1 MKRIYIIFLVIAL
14 GLSIIAASISL
25 NHNKSIDPSSIY
37 TLQPANLG
45 NTQNYL
51 INPVFPAHTIASQYG
66 FVTEGN
72 GRVFIGGLY
81 ESGNGYLA
89 GAKGA
94 AVVASMLAYQ
104 PLTEYDYYLYITS
117 PSPINVGGAVK
128 TDSATVLFLASMLN
142 DQSSINKSMYFLGD
156 VGLEGYMYST
166 GVVYQRVVQLY
177 EGGIYYLVVPYMMA
191 LAEGNNFQMAE
202 QFAKQHN
209 ITLITAEDIPQMYE
223 ILTNQMLPKP
233 SGYLDLQFN
242 ITSGYYSLSKIYGEY
257 LSLANMNGVNQD
269 ILSTA
274 EQYWS
279 EAEALASSGNFT
291 AFYIYPNPA
300 ISAIT
305 LLVNATHNTSI
316 LYTQVNEAVND
327 AYKTMNLWKL
337 ETAAEAE
344 YLLQSNNVSLEVL
357 ANAWAGLSLSI
368 EIGPTITP
376 YGLYSGLYNMFVSDV
391 YSAEYVNAITGA
403 HIGNITL
410 LTQIYDNPN
419 VLYDYGFLA
428 NYYAKLAI
436 ALRDYYLNQLN
447 QSSRQLIYQNID
459 SYMKNLTIILEN
471 AAAYYDGP
479 SVVGYI
485 LMKAG
490 ETTSNLNLLYY
501 SMGFGL
507 HRIFM
512 NLYPIL
518 SPWASP
524 KSRGIAPLILLRPF
538 SGITPTHLLPVGVRK
553 RWGNPHI
560 LR

>member
-1 MKRIYIIFLVIAL
+1 
-14 GLSIIAASISL
+14 
-25 NHNKSIDPSSIY
+25 
-37 TLQPANLG
+37 
-45 NTQNYL
+45 
-51 INPVFPAHTIASQYG
+51 
-66 FVTEGN
+66 
-72 GRVFIGGLY
+72 
-81 ESGNGYLA
+81 
-89 GAKGA
+89 
-94 AVVASMLAYQ
+94 
-104 PLTEYDYYLYITS
+104 
-117 PSPINVGGAVK
+117 
-128 TDSATVLFLASMLN
+128 VLFLASMLN

-501 SMGFGL
+501 SMAFI
-507 HRIFM
+507 RFTM
-512 NLYPIL
+512 NTEQLTWYN
-518 SPWASP
+518 AD
-524 KSRGIAPLILLRPF
+524 
-538 SGITPTHLLPVGVRK
+538 
-553 RWGNPHI
+553 
-560 LR
+560 